1 MKEYTI
7 GEYRDKMLRIAQDTL
22 PKESKQLLK
31 TEAQK
36 LRRYLVSYS
45 NRNVPVSEI
54 DEGAD
59 HRKYHKSFKTG
70 KTYVFN
76 EALSK
81 RVFNNSGHGKYVES
95 GRPVIYGHRRNEKWG
110 AKAYSSNYGQGRA
123 RYYKPHFDPNKE
135 RVYAVDRR
143 SKHYNV
149 YYNVKK
155 SFQPIYAEDL
165 INWID
170 KMIGEGKL

>member
-7 GEYRDKMLRIAQDTL
+7 DEYRDKMLRAAQETL

-36 LRRYLVSYS
+36 LRCYLVSYS

-95 GRPVIYGHRRNEKWG
+95 GRKIASGYKKKNGY
-110 AKAYSSNYGQGRA
+110 AKEFGKGRTTAYDV
-123 RYYKPHFDPNKE
+123 YKNVKIEFDP
-135 RVYAVDRR
+135 VY
-143 SKHYNV
+143 K
-149 YYNVKK
+149 
-155 SFQPIYAEDL
+155 QDL

>member
-7 GEYRDKMLRIAQDTL
+7 DEYRDKMLRAAQETL

-45 NRNVPVSEI
+45 NRNVPISEI

-59 HRKYHKSFKTG
+59 HRKYHRSFKTG

-95 GRPVIYGHRRNEKWG
+95 GRKI
-110 AKAYSSNYGQGRA
+110 AKGYKKKNGYAKEFGKGRTTAYDV
-123 RYYKPHFDPNKE
+123 YKNVKIEFDP
-135 RVYAVDRR
+135 VY
-143 SKHYNV
+143 K
-149 YYNVKK
+149 
-155 SFQPIYAEDL
+155 QDL
-165 INWID
+165 TNWID